1 MKKFKFK
8 LEGLL
13 KVRRFAEEKCRTEL
27 GYIQVMVEN
36 KRSEIQN
43 EIDNLSMIF
52 DSQETMLKQG
62 IHGKEIEF
70 FPLYIEGK
78 RKGIEYLKSE
88 LAALEEAVEDKRH
101 ELVEKKAELKVI
113 EKLKEKEFL
122 SYKKEINKKM
132 NKKLEEEVMIWS
144 QFKSR
149 G

>member
-43 EIDNLSMIF
+43 EIENLSMIF
-52 DSQETMLKQG
+52 ESQETMLQQG

-78 RKGIEYLKSE
+78 RRGIDYLKSE
-88 LAALEEAVEDKRH
+88 LDALEEAVEDKRL
-101 ELVEKKAELKVI
+101 ELVTKKAELKVI
-113 EKLKEKEFL
+113 EKLKEKELL
-122 SYKKEINKKM
+122 SYKKEYNKKM
-132 NKKLEEEVMIWS
+132 NKKLEEEVMLWG
-144 QFKSR
+144 QFKNR